1 MSAAMKRMKI
11 GVLASGGGTDLQSVI
26 DGVHGRSGEIAVVI
40 SNKADAYALTRAERA
55 GIPAT
60 AIIERDCGGVA
71 AFNAKIVETLKSYGC
86 ELVVLAGYLRII
98 TADFVAAFPNRI
110 VNIHPALIP
119 SFCGPG
125 YYGMR
130 VHEAVYR
137 YGCKVSGCTV
147 HFVNEEADAGPIIAQ
162 RAVALADDDTPETIQ
177 QRVLALEHALLPAV
191 VAAICEGRVH
201 VDGRRVRIDVPSQN

>member
-1 MSAAMKRMKI
+1 MKI

-26 DGVHGRSGEIAVVI
+26 DGVHGKTGDIAVVI
-40 SNKADAYALTRAERA
+40 SNKADAYALERAKKA
-55 GIPAT
+55 GIPAV
-60 AIIERDCGGVA
+60 AIIEKDCGSVD
-71 AFNAKIVETLKSYGC
+71 AFNEKIIETLKSYGC

-98 TADFVAAFPNRI
+98 TKAFVDAWPNRI

-125 YYGMR
+125 FYGMH
-130 VHEAVYR
+130 VHEAIYD

-162 RAVALADDDTPETIQ
+162 RAVALADDDTPEMIQ
-177 QRVLALEHALLPAV
+177 KKVLAEEHKLLPWV
-191 VAAICEGRVH
+191 VAKICEGKVH
-201 VDGRRVRIDVPSQN
+201 VDGRRVTVDD